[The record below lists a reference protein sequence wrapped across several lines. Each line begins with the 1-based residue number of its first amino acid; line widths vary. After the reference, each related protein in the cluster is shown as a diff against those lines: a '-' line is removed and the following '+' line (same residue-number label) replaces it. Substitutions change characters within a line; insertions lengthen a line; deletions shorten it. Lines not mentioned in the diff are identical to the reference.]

1 TRLSVND
8 TLRDRASA
16 RRGARGAVRPLMP
29 ILRAM
34 SPPRPGVVTF
44 VIAVAMTLLA
54 TSLAIGQGW
63 ETGSDGLAPI
73 PPLRAR
79 VTDLTH
85 TLSADEQQAL
95 EAKLAAWERDTGNQM
110 SVLIVPSTKPKPIE
124 DYSIRVAEA
133 LKT

>member
-1 TRLSVND
+1 
-8 TLRDRASA
+8 
-16 RRGARGAVRPLMP
+16 MP

-34 SPPRPGVVTF
+34 SPPRPAVVTF

-85 TLSADEQQAL
+85 TLSADEQPGL
-95 EAKLAAWERDTGNQM
+95 EAKLAAREGDTRNQKA
-110 SVLIVPSTKPKPIE
+110 VLIVTVTKPGPVRAIF
-124 DYSIRVAEA
+124 
-133 LKT
+133 